1 MRYATLLA
9 FAVLYAF
16 ATIEWQL
23 PMAIGLVYL
32 GASVVCFTAYAM
44 DKSNARAGR
53 WRTPERNLLLLG
65 LMCGWPGAMLAQQWL
80 RHKSIKPAFG
90 ARFWGTVGLNVCAF
104 AWIASGAGVGKIVSI
119 ANW

>member
-16 ATIEWQL
+16 ATIQWKL
-23 PMAIGLVYL
+23 PMAIGAIYL
-32 GASVVCFTAYAM
+32 AASATCFVAYAI
-44 DKSNARAGR
+44 DKSAARAGR
-53 WRTPERNLLLLG
+53 WRTPERTLLLLG

-90 ARFWGTVGLNVCAF
+90 ARFWATVAINAGAF
-104 AWIASGAGVGKIVSI
+104 AWLASVS
-119 ANW
+119 AR